1 MSDKINITIVDF
13 KNYMTL
19 DIFEK
24 FCIKLILLFNKKIKM
39 FGQRNIKRQLKN
51 TYVFTKYK
59 H

>member
-24 FCIKLILLFNKKIKM
+24 FCIKLILLFNKKIKT
-39 FGQRNIKRQLKN
+39 FE
-51 TYVFTKYK
+51 
-59 H
+59 

>member
-24 FCIKLILLFNKKIKM
+24 FCIKLFTIL
-39 FGQRNIKRQLKN
+39 
-51 TYVFTKYK
+51 Y
-59 H
+59 

>member
-24 FCIKLILLFNKKIKM
+24 FYIKLILLFNKKIKM
-39 FGQRNIKRQLKN
+39 FGEILKDN
-51 TYVFTKYK
+51 
-59 H
+59 